1 VFLLPIVHRD
11 RLRTTSSVVS
21 HTMCAV
27 VTHHFS
33 KNSMMSLPV
42 AGDDVKDIPITD
54 VVEAIQDMNS
64 VVVDVKTER
73 L

>member
-1 VFLLPIVHRD
+1 
-11 RLRTTSSVVS
+11 
-21 HTMCAV
+21 
-27 VTHHFS
+27 
-33 KNSMMSLPV
+33 MMSLPV